1 MTLLGLWN
9 GEGRVVGDSNKREW
23 KVKRGEREERKEEIV
38 GEMRGTERGMR
49 VKSKKTVRWEGS
61 DTKQIAE

>member
-1 MTLLGLWN
+1 M
-9 GEGRVVGDSNKREW
+9 VGDSNKREW
-23 KVKRGEREERKEEIV
+23 KVKRGEREERKERKEEIV